1 MNKNFELVK
10 ILIEKNMTISFAE
23 SITGGLLAK
32 YITDCPGSSKIL
44 KVSYITYSN
53 EIKIKILHVDNEII
67 KKYGVVSKEVA
78 NEMAKGLKDLTN
90 SYINVSTTGN
100 AGPTVCDD
108 KPVGLVYY
116 CIIVNDEIYNKEIN
130 LSENIKNLNKSNDI
144 DIRNYIR
151 EEIARHIFN
160 DIIDIIKII

>member
-53 EIKIKILHVDNEII
+53 EIKIKIL
-67 KKYGVVSKEVA
+67 K
-78 NEMAKGLKDLTN
+78 
-90 SYINVSTTGN
+90 
-100 AGPTVCDD
+100 
-108 KPVGLVYY
+108 
-116 CIIVNDEIYNKEIN
+116 
-130 LSENIKNLNKSNDI
+130 
-144 DIRNYIR
+144 
-151 EEIARHIFN
+151 
-160 DIIDIIKII
+160 